1 MSDRLEFKAALT
13 VSDAGEITGI
23 AWPFGSPDI
32 VGDEITKGAFGAPA
46 RLPMLFAHD
55 QGQAIGIWDSIA
67 ETPEGLQVKGRLLI
81 DEVARAREVRALVRE
96 KAVSGLSIGFITR
109 KAAPRRGGGRTIT
122 ALDLHE
128 ISIVAVPSHPGA
140 TITTM
145 KAASDGAATIEQKEP
160 QMENQNTAT
169 APDFA
174 EIEQKA
180 ASVNAAVVKLTERFD
195 KLEAKFN
202 RPSAANSNVP
212 AADNDNAELEQ
223 KAFNAF
229 VRRGIERMPA
239 EEQKALTV
247 AVDANGGYLAPEEF
261 GGEIFKGIVQ
271 WSPIRAYAKVVQIAS
286 AEIKYPRRLTGTAA
300 TWVSEIADRT
310 ESGMT
315 FEQAT
320 FTPYE
325 LATFSDVSVQL
336 LEDNAYNLEGYLQ
349 DDFAESFGKTEAT
362 AFVTGNGTGKP
373 KGLLAAGTGI
383 AEVNTGAAAT
393 LGTDPASTIIGVY
406 HSVPSVVAQNG
417 VWLMNRTTL
426 GTLRKV
432 KDGDGRFIML
442 DPITAGAPVTLLGR
456 PIVEA
461 IDMPDIGAG
470 AFPIMFGDLS
480 GYRIVDRVGL
490 SVLRD
495 PYSLAT
501 KGQVRFHARKRVGGD
516 VTHAD
521 RFVKL
526 KVSA

>member
-13 VSDAGEITGI
+13 VSDAGEVEGI
-23 AWPFGSPDI
+23 AWPFGSPDR
-32 VGDEITKGAFGAPA
+32 VGDVIEKGAFDQPA

-96 KAVSGLSIGFITR
+96 QAVSGLSISFVIR

-122 ALDLHE
+122 ALALHE

-140 TITTM
+140 TITSM
-145 KAASDGAATIEQKEP
+145 KAAKDDPATKGNEMQNE
-160 QMENQNTAT
+160 NTAP
-169 APDFA
+169 APEFA

-180 ASVNAAVVKLTERFD
+180 ASANAAVVALTQRFD

-212 AADNDNAELEQ
+212 GADNDNAELEQ

-229 VRRGIERMPA
+229 VRRGIERMPV

-247 AVDANGGYLAPEEF
+247 AVDANGGCLAPEEF

-362 AFVTGNGTGKP
+362 SFVTGNGTGKP

-406 HSVPSVVAQNG
+406 HGVPSVVAQNG

-442 DPITAGAPVTLLGR
+442 DPITAGMPVTLLGR

-470 AFPIMFGDLS
+470 AFPIIFGDLS

-490 SVLRD
+490 SILRD

-526 KVSA
+526 RVSA